1 MDAERARAETFRA
14 LEKKFPGR
22 AFALVVCA
30 HATTDASGF
39 TRDPVFPDK
48 FINPGETDLT
58 KSDLAE
64 ANQIVRR
71 TRAASVGS
79 TSPADASVS
88 FADGRAVWKY
98 GSTTLRTSRRAH
110 DVMLR
115 SYRGT
120 SFASDAFRVLYRYSA
135 FARKGSLQDSM
146 FASIPPEIYARI
158 RDAEP
163 RAVEGFSSPFN
174 RNLMGAGYY
183 GLFPD
188 VEAPFGCLGNFF
200 RIAKPAPLIVCNPPF
215 DRCVLN
221 AFVSK
226 ALGLLDKGP
235 GAFLAILP
243 AFDVSG
249 RVALNGSGRC
259 KGKYPTDYDTD
270 VHTARLQ
277 TSRHH
282 RWSQLYCKESFP
294 YYNAAL
300 GKYVPY
306 ASTLVV
312 MLSSY
317 KRGGVSPSAL
327 RKALPPPD
335 VW

>member
-1 MDAERARAETFRA
+1 MDAERARAETFRR

-30 HATTDASGF
+30 HATTDASRF

-48 FINPGETDLT
+48 FDSPGETNLT

-64 ANQIVRR
+64 ANKIVKRMR
-71 TRAASVGS
+71 TRTTAPSAASVAFGDGVVVW
-79 TSPADASVS
+79 TSGAT
-88 FADGRAVWKY
+88 K
-98 GSTTLRTSRRAH
+98 LRTSKRSY

-115 SYRGT
+115 SYRGS
-120 SFASDAFRVLYRYSA
+120 SFANDAFRVLFRYSA
-135 FARKGSLQDSM
+135 LARKGNIEDSM
-146 FASIPPEIYARI
+146 FASIPPEIYRRI
-158 RDAEP
+158 RQVEP
-163 RAVEGFSSPFN
+163 RAIEGFSSPFN
-174 RNLMGAGYY
+174 RNLSAYY

-200 RIAKPAPLIVCNPPF
+200 RLAKPAPLIVCNPPF

-226 ALGLLDKGP
+226 ALSLLEKGP

-259 KGKYPTDYDTD
+259 KDKYPTDYETD

-277 TSRHH
+277 SSRHH
-282 RWSQLYCKESFP
+282 KWSQLYCKEAFP
-294 YYNAAL
+294 YYNAVL
-300 GKYVPY
+300 GKYVAY
-306 ASTLVV
+306 TSTLVV

-317 KRGGVSPSAL
+317 KRGGVSPSSL
-327 RKALPPPD
+327 REVLPAPD
-335 VW
+335 VV